1 MIVKNWIRSKLKKS
15 EDVLVQQTSACSV
28 VLWQFG
34 YECEDFRVDSKPF
47 SFLLVS
53 CCVRVDPENTS
64 VGRTENLENVTYFIH
79 CFHLEKKHH
88 CVYLLLYLSWW
99 IWNIAATNTKTIQH
113 FLSPWFVLLKRT
125 SYRDKI
131 PLKELQG
138 GANLSGVINIHDV
151 VHHEH
156 GGHRIRERGDSFHH
170 DHLIHRHHELS
181 HRQRDVSCGN
191 IRHKVQLDRVTSCFK
206 DNVIREKSV
215 WIKT

>member
-1 MIVKNWIRSKLKKS
+1 MWLISFIVFILRKS
-15 EDVLVQQTSACSV
+15 ITV
-28 VLWQFG
+28 
-34 YECEDFRVDSKPF
+34 YI
-47 SFLLVS
+47 
-53 CCVRVDPENTS
+53 CCFVCHDESET
-64 VGRTENLENVTYFIH
+64 F
-79 CFHLEKKHH
+79 
-88 CVYLLLYLSWW
+88 
-99 IWNIAATNTKTIQH
+99 AATNTKTIQH

-181 HRQRDVSCGN
+181 CRQRDVSCGN
-191 IRHKVQLDRVTSCFK
+191 IRHKVQLDRVTSHFK
-206 DNVIREKSV
+206 DNVIWEKSV